1 MYQIDIWKPKVITSK
16 HPEIQKRKKPGK
28 LEGNYNDV
36 VIWNNAKFIC
46 VTQVW
51 RPMELAPISR
61 IEWCNAWNICSLY
74 LQTKFFLLTFRVLA
88 GVNSS
93 QYSQQHLT
101 ETFAITAYSCPIS
114 ATFKIRSL
122 EAGFY
127 YWYYCCGIVLVWQF
141 FSLVFCLFFS
151 VLAFFCFD
159 QLKKI
164 YKNITVIRFVRNNAI

>member
-51 RPMELAPISR
+51 RPMELVPISR

-114 ATFKIRSL
+114 ATFETRSL

-141 FSLVFCLFFS
+141 SSLVFCLFFS